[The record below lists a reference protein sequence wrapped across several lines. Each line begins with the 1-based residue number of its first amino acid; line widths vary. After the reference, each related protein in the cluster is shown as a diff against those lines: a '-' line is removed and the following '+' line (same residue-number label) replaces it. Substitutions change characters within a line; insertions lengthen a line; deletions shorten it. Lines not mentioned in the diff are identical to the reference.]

1 MIVRLHFILNN
12 LSVLLFRFVFLESPV
27 LSSLFIL
34 AMTLLVLS
42 FERKKFAEECII
54 LRNLT
59 H

>member
-1 MIVRLHFILNN
+1 MLNN